1 MQSTIIQLGSGG
13 LVIAVT
19 VFLCLFL
26 YFFPT
31 TDVLITILVAKFV
44 KLLVTM
50 TVASSL
56 KRFLLCSLL

>member
-1 MQSTIIQLGSGG
+1 MQSTIAQLGSGG

-26 YFFPT
+26 FFFPT

-56 KRFLLCSLL
+56 K